1 MTVSDSR
8 TISRMIV
15 LISLLYRVY
24 ISCGTAIKGL
34 SSPDERVVVRTRT
47 QEDPPGARFLE
58 PHVPFPLDKLLRSTQ
73 RTFHA
78 ELPDHVQCTSADGP
92 FCFQQMQAGIHKP
105 SAALD
110 AVETD
115 PYEGKST
122 VFAIKAVKDFDN
134 VLSLR
139 TTLVEFFHPDPA
151 VCPQCK
157 EALIELEM
165 AAKELRHSGVTVVKV
180 NCAEAAEI
188 CDEQGADTRELPDV
202 RLFMGSKS
210 ASAKFVQEEDSEE
223 DVPWAA
229 SSLVSFVTD
238 SRMHSIIRMVSKL
251 AEVTGVSSLQDSLQD
266 AEAIWMD
273 LDELEEIEEATAT
286 FKTDLEDISKQLS
299 ALGFTP
305 PVRPREPEAVPP
317 AVLATP
323 QAQIMAA
330 SEDEDEYL
338 DDDEDDDEDD
348 EDDEDDAE
356 ERELLVAKNEME
368 RLLEKFLANSEQLS
382 AHSSVLAARDAAAA
396 QQPEG
401 GQDAANMGREG
412 AATAAQQLERG
423 LTAVDMGREEG
434 VTAAQRPE
442 GGLRPVDMGRE
453 GEVDAAQRPEGG
465 LTAVDMG
472 KPKWDVEELAEE
484 VPTEGR
490 AEAAEAR
497 TGKGKEAAAQASSRP
512 DARSRSALRRAVE
525 DQMLSGIDKVDG
537 VVSKATDMSRVIE
550 FVNNSPRSISLFW
563 VDFRG
568 TEKEYIKLKPQE
580 KQRLSTYVSH
590 VWVRAYDTWAEKSQQ
605 YACMR
610 LYWALVVDSHVMGC

>member
-1 MTVSDSR
+1 MTLAENLD
-8 TISRMIV
+8 
-15 LISLLYRVY
+15 
-24 ISCGTAIKGL
+24 TA
-34 SSPDERVVVRTRT
+34 SWC
-47 QEDPPGARFLE
+47 A
-58 PHVPFPLDKLLRSTQ
+58 
-73 RTFHA
+73 
-78 ELPDHVQCTSADGP
+78 GP

-180 NCAEAAEI
+180 NCAE
-188 CDEQGADTRELPDV
+188 
-202 RLFMGSKS
+202 
-210 ASAKFVQEEDSEE
+210 
-223 DVPWAA
+223 
-229 SSLVSFVTD
+229 
-238 SRMHSIIRMVSKL
+238 
-251 AEVTGVSSLQDSLQD
+251 
-266 AEAIWMD
+266 
-273 LDELEEIEEATAT
+273 
-286 FKTDLEDISKQLS
+286 
-299 ALGFTP
+299 
-305 PVRPREPEAVPP
+305 
-317 AVLATP
+317 
-323 QAQIMAA
+323 
-330 SEDEDEYL
+330 
-338 DDDEDDDEDD
+338 
-348 EDDEDDAE
+348 
-356 ERELLVAKNEME
+356 
-368 RLLEKFLANSEQLS
+368 
-382 AHSSVLAARDAAAA
+382 
-396 QQPEG
+396 
-401 GQDAANMGREG
+401 
-412 AATAAQQLERG
+412 
-423 LTAVDMGREEG
+423 
-434 VTAAQRPE
+434 
-442 GGLRPVDMGRE
+442 
-453 GEVDAAQRPEGG
+453 RPEGG

-590 VWVRAYDTWAEKSQQ
+590 VWVIHTTHT
-605 YACMR
+605 R
-610 LYWALVVDSHVMGC
+610 LIVLFSHHWLEATAHYYPPVAAA